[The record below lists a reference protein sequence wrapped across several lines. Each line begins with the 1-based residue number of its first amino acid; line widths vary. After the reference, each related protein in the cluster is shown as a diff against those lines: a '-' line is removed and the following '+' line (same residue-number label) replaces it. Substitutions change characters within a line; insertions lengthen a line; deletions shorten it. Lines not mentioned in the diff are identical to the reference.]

1 MKKVFSL
8 IGLIALVSLNADAG
22 HFIQKFTSAGGE
34 DSCSTSGLVIS
45 WHMENLD
52 LANEDGC
59 SVVGDSVWTD
69 RGANIELSSTTVS
82 DGTYSAH
89 NAGAYLSMRLEP
101 TQNMPDA
108 NGTIWFDLYIDVWDD
123 YKKIA
128 QFEGDT
134 NDYIRFDYEG
144 TSGVSDIRVAHSRNG
159 TIQWL
164 MCNSNLSNT
173 QWYRL
178 KYEWDIN
185 AGGSDHQITIWELD
199 NSTPRVTTG
208 SPTTCGPEDNLVG
221 SFGSPI
227 DLIDIVG
234 YENAQVYQDVL
245 RVYDTD
251 GL

>member
-1 MKKVFSL
+1 MKKIVLLVFIVLLSF
-8 IGLIALVSLNADAG
+8 AFVSDAIIIMRTRG
-22 HFIQKFTSAGGE
+22 NGE
-34 DSCSTSGLVIS
+34 DSCSTSGQVLS
-45 WHMENLD
+45 WHMEDLD

-123 YKKIA
+123 YKRTA
-128 QFEGDT
+128 QFEGDA
-134 NDYIRFDYEG
+134 NDFIRFDYEG
-144 TSGVSDIRVAHSRNG
+144 TSGASDIRVEHSRNG
-159 TIQWL
+159 TNQWL

-178 KYEWDIN
+178 KYEWNIN

-199 NSTPRVTTG
+199 SSVPRETTG
-208 SPTTCGPEDNLVG
+208 SPTVCGPEDDLVG
-221 SFGSPI
+221 SFGSAL

-234 YENAQVYQDVL
+234 YENAQVYQDIL
-245 RVYDTD
+245 KVYDTD